1 MTGRAAFLAPQR
13 LRTACL
19 VAVAALAATGAGS
32 APEFTVVQKNQEFS
46 VRHLSIKVGDR
57 VTFVNNDAVT
67 HNVYSDTAGLAF
79 EIELQPPGRADTVQ
93 FSRPGVAEV
102 RCAIH
107 PGMRL
112 SVEVKK

>member
-1 MTGRAAFLAPQR
+1 MTWRTALLAR
-13 LRTACL
+13 LRLRSACL
-19 VAVAALAATGAGS
+19 VAVAALTASGAVS
-32 APEFTVVQKNQEFS
+32 APEFTVLQKNQEFS
-46 VRHLSIKVGDR
+46 VRHLTIKVGDR
-57 VTFVNNDAVT
+57 VTFINNDAVT
-67 HNVYSDTAGLAF
+67 HNVYSDTKGLAF

-112 SVEVKK
+112 SVEVQK

>member
-1 MTGRAAFLAPQR
+1 MTWRTAWLARAR
-13 LRTACL
+13 LRKTGFVL
-19 VAVAALAATGAGS
+19 VAALAAAGAVS
-32 APEFTVVQKNQEFS
+32 APEFTVVQKNLEFS
-46 VRHLSIKVGDR
+46 VRHLAIKVGDR

-67 HNVYSDTAGLAF
+67 HNVYSDTKGLAF

-93 FSRPGVAEV
+93 FSRPGLAEV

-112 SVEVKK
+112 SVEVRK